1 MRSVPSARTTIAT
14 ASCGQPDLDR
24 FFEHYAG
31 QDPFELHLAVT
42 CVAIAQTRTVATV
55 AASSI
60 ERSIVP
66 NARLR
71 RRLPA
76 YPLPVLRRARLG
88 VDARAQGLG
97 IGSAPLR
104 HLSSLAVKQRDRMD
118 CVGVVTGELTA
129 FMCRVLGRVAKA
141 VNELDR
147 RSERGGERVGGTS
160 SLAAPC
166 AAAAAAVRPPSCDL
180 LDGRETASSTRSE
193 RQRRRPASWRRVRVL
208 GPRRGAGG

>member
-1 MRSVPSARTTIAT
+1 MGSVPSARTTIAT

-42 CVAIAQTRTVATV
+42 CVAIAETRTVGFATV

-97 IGSAPLR
+97 IGSALLR

-118 CVGVVTGELTA
+118 CVGVVTDAEP
-129 FMCRVLGRVAKA
+129 
-141 VNELDR
+141 D
-147 RSERGGERVGGTS
+147 
-160 SLAAPC
+160 
-166 AAAAAAVRPPSCDL
+166 AVRF
-180 LDGRETASSTRSE
+180 
-193 RQRRRPASWRRVRVL
+193 
-208 GPRRGAGG
+208 